1 MYNQGKRSWLKHLD
15 FIVIDIL
22 SIEIALFLAY
32 SLRFQ
37 GGWVFNDVYFSPL
50 IWLSILFDI
59 VIVFFSEAY
68 SGILRRNKYQ
78 EFRSVF
84 IHFLMIFASI
94 LVYLYVIQISFYY
107 SRITLFLFIGI
118 AFVLSYLLRCIRKRM
133 IRRRKLSDID
143 KNSMVAIVETTTVD
157 RCLKNIAHNG
167 YLDFKVGGVIV
178 VDKDMVGQ
186 TIQGVPV
193 VATAETCFS
202 YLKDNVVDEVFID
215 GNTRE
220 SSETLANTLVELG
233 LTVHVSL
240 VNSELLMI
248 NRKLEE
254 YGDYVCLT
262 SSMHIAS
269 AGKLMIKRFMDIVGS
284 LVGLLI
290 TGIAF
295 IIFAPIIKIQ
305 SPGPV
310 FYEQTRIGRNG
321 RRFKFYKFRTM
332 VNDADKKKI
341 TLIGKNEMQGHMFKM
356 VDDPRV
362 IPIGRFMRKHS
373 IDELPQFYN
382 VLKGDM
388 SLVGTRPPT
397 EEEYNN
403 YENRH
408 KARLGIKPGLSGLWQ
423 VSGRNDITDFE
434 EIVKLDTRYIAN
446 WSPLLDLKIIFMT
459 IGVVITG
466 RGTK

>member
-15 FIVIDIL
+15 FTIIDIL
-22 SIEIALFLAY
+22 SIEIALIIAY
-32 SLRFQ
+32 SLRFP
-37 GGWVFNDVYFSPL
+37 GELVFDDNYFSPL
-50 IWLSILFDI
+50 IWLTILFDI

-78 EFRSVF
+78 EFRAVF
-84 IHFLMIFASI
+84 IHYIMIFASI
-94 LVYLYVIQISFYY
+94 LVYLYAAQISFYY
-107 SRITLFLFIGI
+107 SRITLFLFIGV
-118 AFVLSYLLRCIRKRM
+118 AFILSYLLRCIRKRM

-143 KNSMVAIVETTTVD
+143 KNSMVAIVETTTAD

-178 VDKDMVGQ
+178 VDKDMTGQ
-186 TIQGVPV
+186 TIQGIPV
-193 VATAETCFS
+193 VASAETCFH

-233 LTVHVSL
+233 ITVHISL

-269 AGKLMIKRFMDIVGS
+269 AGQLMIKRFMDIVGS
-284 LVGLLI
+284 IIGLLI

-332 VNDADKKKI
+332 INDADEKKI
-341 TLIGKNEMQGHMFKM
+341 TLMGSNEMKGHMFKM
-356 VDDPRV
+356 EDDPRV
-362 IPIGRFMRKHS
+362 IPIGHFMRKHS

-397 EEEYNN
+397 EEEFKN

-434 EIVKLDTRYIAN
+434 EIVKLDTKYIAN
-446 WSPLLDLKIIFMT
+446 WSPILDLKIIFMT
-459 IGVVITG
+459 LGVVVTG
-466 RGTK
+466 RGSK